1 MMMNR
6 LRGIVSILVVV
17 VAVASIA
24 VGGLGQRQKVA
35 VFVQAA
41 APVPASDLEIIRN
54 YANQR
59 CSVIT
64 GARIC
69 TQGELMYAQRLSNAY
84 IGNSI
89 TVEGMRRLTTALGV
103 DHVIIL
109 RIVRWEKELSYV
121 PERSLLVL
129 GATSFLDASL
139 QVLISPL
146 GLLMGIEKQATVG
159 LLATVFSSR
168 GDVEF
173 STTVTYEDHPLLSLL
188 TADPVEAAKGAIDSA
203 LYQLAVAL

>member
-1 MMMNR
+1 MMNR
-6 LRGIVSILVVV
+6 LRGSVSIVVV
-17 VAVASIA
+17 MAAVAA
-24 VGGLGQRQKVA
+24 VAIGGFAQGQKVA

-41 APVPASDLEIIRN
+41 APVPAADLELIKN

-59 CSVIT
+59 CAVIT
-64 GARIC
+64 GADIC
-69 TQGELMYAQRLSNAY
+69 SQGELMYAQRLTNTY

-89 TVEGMRRLTTALGV
+89 TVEGMRQLAATLGV
-103 DHVIIL
+103 RHVIIL
-109 RIVRWEKELSYV
+109 RIVRWEKEITYK

-129 GATSFLDASL
+129 GATSFLNTSF

-146 GLLMGIEKQATVG
+146 GLLLGIEKEAVVA
-159 LLATVFSSR
+159 LFATVFSPQ

-173 STTVTYEDHPLLSLL
+173 STTVTFEDHPLLSLL

>member
-1 MMMNR
+1 MMNR
-6 LRGIVSILVVV
+6 LRGVVSIVVV
-17 VAVASIA
+17 LIAVASVAID
-24 VGGLGQRQKVA
+24 GFGQRQKVA

-41 APVPASDLEIIRN
+41 APVRASDLEIIRN

-64 GARIC
+64 GADIC
-69 TQGELMYAQRLSNAY
+69 TQGELMYAQRLTNTY

-89 TVEGMRRLTTALGV
+89 TVEGMRQLAQALGV
-103 DHVIIL
+103 RHVIIF
-109 RIVRWEKELSYV
+109 RIVRWENELSYK
-121 PERSLLVL
+121 PERSLLLL
-129 GATSFLDASL
+129 GATSLFNASL

-146 GLLMGIEKQATVG
+146 GLLVGMEKQATVG
-159 LLATVFSSR
+159 LFATVFSPQ